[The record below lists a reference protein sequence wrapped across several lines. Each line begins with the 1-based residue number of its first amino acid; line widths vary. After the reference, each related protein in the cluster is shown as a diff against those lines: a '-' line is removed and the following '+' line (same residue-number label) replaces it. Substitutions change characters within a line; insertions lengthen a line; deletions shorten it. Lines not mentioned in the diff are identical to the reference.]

1 MISGGL
7 KVKLIRLNLLNTSS
21 KIGWRSLSGHVTWQ
35 KLDFFPGPI
44 ASTDWW
50 SNGTQIFTASWDRTV
65 KLWDLEK
72 AQAIHTLEGMK
83 QVPYFETYT
92 PVILFKS

>member
-1 MISGGL
+1 MISGGIE
-7 KVKLIRLNLLNTSS
+7 VKLIGLNLFNFSNEIWRRYLT
-21 KIGWRSLSGHVTWQ
+21 KIRL
-35 KLDFFPGPI
+35 FFPGPI

-83 QVPYFETYT
+83 QATYFETQ
-92 PVILFKS
+92 